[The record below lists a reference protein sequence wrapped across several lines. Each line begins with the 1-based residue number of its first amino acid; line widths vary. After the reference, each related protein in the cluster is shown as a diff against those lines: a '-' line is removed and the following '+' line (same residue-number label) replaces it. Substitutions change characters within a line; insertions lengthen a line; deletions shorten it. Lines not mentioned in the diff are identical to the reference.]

1 MTHWL
6 ALFVCVV
13 ANVTANISFK
23 RFVDAT
29 EIEPS
34 WRDLVNI
41 VLQPWLWAGLVTAVV
56 VLGSYLYAIKVVP
69 LGAAYPIVTSL
80 ATVGIFLAGAMLFG
94 EPLKPIRILG
104 VLLVIGG
111 VLLVSR

>member
-6 ALFVCVV
+6 ALLLCVV
-13 ANVTANISFK
+13 ANVTANVSFK

-34 WRDLVNI
+34 WHGLLQVI
-41 VLQPWLWAGLVTAVV
+41 LQPWLWAGFVTAGV
-56 VLGSYLYAIKVVP
+56 VLLSYLYAIKVVP

-80 ATVGIFLAGAMLFG
+80 ATVGIALAGVLLFG
-94 EPLKPIRILG
+94 EAMKVTKVVG
-104 VLLVIGG
+104 VILVIGG